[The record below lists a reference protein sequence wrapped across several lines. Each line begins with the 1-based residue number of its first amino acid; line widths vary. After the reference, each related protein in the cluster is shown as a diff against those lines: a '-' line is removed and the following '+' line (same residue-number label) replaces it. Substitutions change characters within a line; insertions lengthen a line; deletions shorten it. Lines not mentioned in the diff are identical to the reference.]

1 MSCIKRV
8 DRSAYVAMAPEAPF
22 IAAGTMAGAVDLSFS
37 SSSNLEIF
45 ELDFNSEDHEMKL
58 LGQCSSSERFTRLA
72 WGSYGSGSEES
83 PYGCIAGGLVDGNI
97 GLWNPLTLIR

>member
-1 MSCIKRV
+1 
-8 DRSAYVAMAPEAPF
+8 MAPEAPF
-22 IAAGTMAGAVDLSFS
+22 MAAGTMAGAVDLSFS

-72 WGSYGSGSEES
+72 WGSYGSGSEET
-83 PYGCIAGGLVDGNI
+83 PYGLIAGGLVDGNI
-97 GLWNPLTLIR
+97 GLRNPITLIR

>member
-58 LGQCSSSERFTRLA
+58 LGQSSSSERFTRLA
-72 WGSYGSGSEES
+72 WGSYGSGSQES